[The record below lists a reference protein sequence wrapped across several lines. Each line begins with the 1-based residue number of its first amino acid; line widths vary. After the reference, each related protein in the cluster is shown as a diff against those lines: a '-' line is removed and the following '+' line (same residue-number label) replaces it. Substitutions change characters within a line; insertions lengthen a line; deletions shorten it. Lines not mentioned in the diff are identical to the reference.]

1 MSQLVLL
8 LLLVPLA
15 GGLVTLFVRNAGH
28 KFARNLALGFFLL
41 NLFISFK
48 LTWDYLPLLEKHSIS
63 VEEKLTFV
71 PLESSVTVFDLI
83 RINPPYEG
91 RPDAGAIRFFIGIDG
106 LNLFLLPLTC
116 ILFSGSV
123 LATWN
128 SIREKSHLYYGF
140 MLLLQFATLGAF
152 LSFDVILFYAFF
164 ELTLIPLLFL
174 IAMWGG
180 PNRQYAAKKLFVY
193 TLGGG
198 LATLL
203 GVISLISAL
212 NQNLLDDN
220 NDLPVTFSIPELITA
235 SHDTQ
240 VGLNKKVFETKAD
253 KDLLN
258 PLLKTNLEINKAK
271 LDYWSSCQKWIF
283 LLLATGFLVKLP
295 AFPFHTWQP
304 TAYYEAPTG
313 VTLVLG
319 GILAKLG
326 AFGFL
331 RLCVPM
337 LPVPAWEIG
346 TYLFSILSVVA
357 ILYGAAC
364 AIAQDDLKR
373 MLAYSSFSHL
383 GFCLLGI
390 FALNETGLTGSY
402 LQMINHG
409 LNVGALFFICEILHH
424 RYGTTK
430 FKDLQGLGSKL
441 KILSGITVFYVMCSV
456 GLPGLNGFVGEVMC
470 LFGMFETNNPS
481 VSGKILASTCSL
493 GMVFGAW
500 YLISMVMKVFFGK
513 LSEPVFKKEDPVS
526 DLTMV
531 EKIFLF
537 PLALLCLFLG
547 IYPQPMIDT
556 IRPEIHLIAKLNL
569 QANNLLPLA
578 KMDK

>member
-15 GGLVTLFVRNAGH
+15 GGLATLLVRNSGH
-28 KFARNLALGFFLL
+28 EFARKLALGFFLL
-41 NLFISFK
+41 NLFISLK
-48 LTWDYLPLLEKHSIS
+48 LTWDYLPLLEKHSVS

-71 PLESSVTVFDLI
+71 PLESSVTVFDLV
-83 RINPPYEG
+83 RFQPAYQG
-91 RPDAGAIRFFIGIDG
+91 RPDVGSIRFFIGVDG
-106 LNLFLLPLTC
+106 LNLFLFPLTC
-116 ILFSGSV
+116 ILFVGSV

-128 SIREKSHLYYGF
+128 SIRERSHLYYGLL
-140 MLLLQFATLGAF
+140 LLLQFSTIGAF
-152 LSFDVILFYAFF
+152 LSFDVIVFYAFF

-203 GVISLISAL
+203 GIIGLVSAL
-212 NQNLLDDN
+212 NQNHLDDN
-220 NDLPVTFSIPELITA
+220 NDLPITFSIPELITA

-240 VGLNKKVFETKAD
+240 VGLNKKVYEANND
-253 KDLLN
+253 KDLIN
-258 PLLKTNLEINKAK
+258 PLLKTNLEINKSR
-271 LDYWSSCQKWIF
+271 LDYWTSCQKWIF

-326 AFGFL
+326 VFGFL

-337 LPVPAWEIG
+337 LPVPAWEFG
-346 TYLFSILSVVA
+346 TYLFSVLAMIA

-409 LNVGALFFICEILHH
+409 LNVGALFFICESINT

-441 KILSGITVFYVMCSV
+441 KVLSCISVFYVMCSV
-456 GLPGLNGFVGEVMC
+456 GLPGLNGFVGEIMC
-470 LFGMFETNNPS
+470 LFGMFDTRNPN
-481 VSGKILASTCSL
+481 VAGKFIASISSL

-513 LSEPVFKKEDPVS
+513 LLEPVFKKEDPVS
-526 DLTMV
+526 DITLT
-531 EKIFLF
+531 EKLFLF
-537 PLALLCLFLG
+537 PLAALCLFLG
-547 IYPQPMIDT
+547 VYPQPMIET
-556 IRPEIHLIAKLNL
+556 IRPEIHLISKLNL
-569 QANNLLPLA
+569 QANNLLLVP
-578 KMDK
+578 KTDK

>member
-15 GGLVTLFVRNAGH
+15 GGLVTLFVRNAGND
-28 KFARNLALGFFLL
+28 FARKLALGFFLL
-41 NLFISFK
+41 NLFISLK
-48 LTWDYLPLLEKHSIS
+48 LTWDYLPLLEKHAIS

-71 PLESSVTVFDLI
+71 PLESSVTVFDLV
-83 RINPPYEG
+83 RIHPPHEG
-91 RPDAGAIRFFIGIDG
+91 RADVGSIRFFIGIDG

-116 ILFSGSV
+116 ILFAGSV

-128 SIREKSHLYYGF
+128 TIREKAHLYYGL
-140 MLLLQFATLGAF
+140 MLLLQFSTIGAF
-152 LSFDVILFYAFF
+152 LSFDVIVFYAFF

-180 PNRQYAAKKLFVY
+180 PNRQYAAKKVFVY

-203 GVISLISAL
+203 GIIGLVSAL
-212 NQNLLDDN
+212 NQNHLDDN
-220 NDLPVTFSIPELITA
+220 NDLPITFSIPELITA

-240 VGLNKKVFETKAD
+240 VGLNKKVYEAKND
-253 KDLLN
+253 KDLQN
-258 PLLKTNLEINKAK
+258 PLLKTNLEINKSR
-271 LDYWSSCQKWIF
+271 LDYWASSQKWIF

-326 AFGFL
+326 VFGFL

-337 LPVPAWEIG
+337 LPVPAWEFG
-346 TYLFSILSVVA
+346 TYLFSVLATIA

-409 LNVGALFFICEILHH
+409 LNVGALFFICEILNH

-441 KILSGITVFYVMCSV
+441 KVLSAITVFYVMCSV
-456 GLPGLNGFVGEVMC
+456 GLPGLNGFVGEIMC
-470 LFGMFETNNPS
+470 LFGMFEAKNPNIT
-481 VSGKILASTCSL
+481 GKVLASISSL
-493 GMVFGAW
+493 GMVLGSW
-500 YLISMVMKVFFGK
+500 YLISMLMKVFFGK

-526 DLTMV
+526 DLTIM
-531 EKIFLF
+531 EKFFLF
-537 PLALLCLFLG
+537 PLAGLCLFLG
-547 IYPQPMIDT
+547 MYPQPMIDT
-556 IRPEIHLIAKLNL
+556 IRPEINLIAKLNS
-569 QANNLLPLA
+569 QANNLLSVA
-578 KMDK
+578 KTDK

>member
-15 GGLVTLFVRNAGH
+15 GGLVTLFVRNAGND
-28 KFARNLALGFFLL
+28 FARKLALGFFLL
-41 NLFISFK
+41 NLFISLK
-48 LTWDYLPLLEKHSIS
+48 LTWDYLPLLEKHAIS

-71 PLESSVTVFDLI
+71 PLESSVTVFGLV
-83 RINPPYEG
+83 RIHPPREG
-91 RPDAGAIRFFIGIDG
+91 RPDVGSIRFFIGIDG

-116 ILFSGSV
+116 ILFAGSV

-128 SIREKSHLYYGF
+128 SIREKAHLYYGL
-140 MLLLQFATLGAF
+140 MLLLQFSTIGAF

-180 PNRQYAAKKLFVY
+180 PNRQYAAKKVFVY

-203 GVISLISAL
+203 GIIGLVSAL
-212 NQNLLDDN
+212 NQNHLDDN
-220 NDLPVTFSIPELITA
+220 NDLPITFSIPELITA
-235 SHDTQ
+235 SHNTQ
-240 VGLNKKVFETKAD
+240 VGLNKNVFEANND
-253 KDLLN
+253 KDLQN
-258 PLLKTNLEINKAK
+258 PLLKTNLEINKSR
-271 LDYWSSCQKWIF
+271 LDYWASSQKWIF

-326 AFGFL
+326 VFGFL

-337 LPVPAWEIG
+337 LPVPAWEFG
-346 TYLFSILSVVA
+346 TYLFSILAMIA

-390 FALNETGLTGSY
+390 FAMNETGLTGSY

-409 LNVGALFFICEILHH
+409 LNVGALFFICEILNH

-430 FKDLQGLGSKL
+430 FKDLQGLGTKL
-441 KILSGITVFYVMCSV
+441 KVLSAITVFYVMCSV
-456 GLPGLNGFVGEVMC
+456 GLPGLNGFVGEIMC
-470 LFGMFETNNPS
+470 LFGMFESKNPNIT
-481 VSGKILASTCSL
+481 GKVLASISSL
-493 GMVFGAW
+493 GMVLGSW
-500 YLISMVMKVFFGK
+500 YLITMLMKVFFGK

-526 DLTMV
+526 DLTML
-531 EKIFLF
+531 EKFFLF
-537 PLALLCLFLG
+537 PLAGLCLFLG

-556 IRPEIHLIAKLNL
+556 IRPEIHLIAKLNS
-569 QANNLLPLA
+569 QANNLLSVA
-578 KMDK
+578 KTDK

>member
-15 GGLVTLFVRNAGH
+15 GGLVTLFVRNAGND
-28 KFARNLALGFFLL
+28 FARKLALGFFLL
-41 NLFISFK
+41 NLFISLK
-48 LTWDYLPLLEKHSIS
+48 LTWDYLPLLEKHAIS

-71 PLESSVTVFDLI
+71 PLESSVTVFDLV
-83 RINPPYEG
+83 RIHPPREG
-91 RPDAGAIRFFIGIDG
+91 RPDVGSIRFFIGIDG

-116 ILFSGSV
+116 ILFAGSV

-128 SIREKSHLYYGF
+128 SIREKAHLYYGL
-140 MLLLQFATLGAF
+140 MLLLQFSTIGAF

-180 PNRQYAAKKLFVY
+180 PNRQYAAKKVFVY

-203 GVISLISAL
+203 GIIGLVSAL
-212 NQNLLDDN
+212 NQNHLDDN
-220 NDLPVTFSIPELITA
+220 NDLPITFSIPELITA

-240 VGLNKKVFETKAD
+240 VGLNKKVFEINND
-253 KDLLN
+253 KDLQN
-258 PLLKTNLEINKAK
+258 PLLKTNLEINKSR
-271 LDYWSSCQKWIF
+271 LDYWASYQKWIF

-326 AFGFL
+326 VFGFL

-337 LPVPAWEIG
+337 LPAPAWEFG
-346 TYLFSILSVVA
+346 TYLFSILAVIA

-390 FALNETGLTGSY
+390 FAMNETGLTGSY

-409 LNVGALFFICEILHH
+409 LNVGALFFICEILNH

-430 FKDLQGLGSKL
+430 FKDLQGLGTKL
-441 KILSGITVFYVMCSV
+441 KVLSAITVFYVMCSV
-456 GLPGLNGFVGEVMC
+456 GLPGLNGFVGEIMC
-470 LFGMFETNNPS
+470 LFGMFESKNPNIT
-481 VSGKILASTCSL
+481 GKVLASISSL
-493 GMVFGAW
+493 GMVLGSW
-500 YLISMVMKVFFGK
+500 YLITMLMKVFFGK

-526 DLTMV
+526 DLTML
-531 EKIFLF
+531 EKFFLF
-537 PLALLCLFLG
+537 PLAGLCLFLG

-556 IRPEIHLIAKLNL
+556 IRPEIHLIAKLNS
-569 QANNLLPLA
+569 QANNLLSVA
-578 KMDK
+578 KTDK